1 MAQKKPDFYVEMADG
16 TELNAEAGCGGRDL
30 WIFFKDPRT
39 TMQKA
44 LQICSNTAKTAKVIY
59 HYPGG
64 VFEWEGYTDVTT
76 VRANDQ
82 GLVDVRL
89 RRPQSAV

>member
-1 MAQKKPDFYVEMADG
+1 MAKMPDFYVEMADG
-16 TELNAEAGCGGRDL
+16 TEVNAEAGCSGRDL
-30 WIFFKDPRT
+30 WIFFKDPKT

-44 LQICSNTAKTAKVIY
+44 LQICTPAKTAAVTY

-64 VFEWEGYTDVTT
+64 EFVYEGYTAVTT

>member
-1 MAQKKPDFYVEMADG
+1 MAKQKPDFYVELADG

-30 WIFFKDPRT
+30 WIFFEDPRT
-39 TMQKA
+39 T
-44 LQICSNTAKTAKVIY
+44 LQQAMEICSDRAKTAKVIY

-64 VFEWEGYTDVTT
+64 GFEWEGYTAVAT

-89 RRPQSAV
+89 RRPAT